1 MFGRELRQRGKLMQQ
16 VFAAWIAAMILPKAR
31 LNLMTLSSM
40 KFDQMICTRTKTLS
54 AAALAVVLAGCA
66 SAGVKNP
73 SGVPVTEMRPDE
85 RGFVGGTGVE
95 STDIVAATD
104 KMAREILNIPEIANA
119 QGKPYVITEPVVNN
133 TRFALNKDIFLTR
146 IRQQLNEKARGK
158 MIFLARDR
166 IATLEKERQMKQT
179 GQVTTSSDPTVQ
191 EFRGADYLLTGKLE
205 GQSTRTSQGIS
216 DYILYTFQLINMRTS
231 EIVYDG
237 AYEIKKQGLEDASY
251 R

>member
-1 MFGRELRQRGKLMQQ
+1 MRT
-16 VFAAWIAAMILPKAR
+16 VF
-31 LNLMTLSSM
+31 
-40 KFDQMICTRTKTLS
+40 S
-54 AAALAVVLAGCA
+54 AALGFVLGGCA
-66 SAGVKNP
+66 SSGVHNP

-85 RGFVGGTGVE
+85 RGFVAGTGVE
-95 STDIVAATD
+95 STDIVTATD
-104 KMAREILNIPEIANA
+104 KMAREILSIPEIANA

-133 TRFALNKDIFLTR
+133 TRFPLNKEIFLTR

-166 IATLEKERQMKQT
+166 IASLERERQLKQT
-179 GQVTTSSDPTVQ
+179 GQVTASSDPNVQ

-216 DYILYTFQLINMRTS
+216 DYILYTFQLISMRTS